1 MRQRTFGDSLG
12 GYVLSTWSRAKQIVS
27 LVFTHLCVSD
37 LGYMRRG
44 LAQWICQVC
53 VGDTLT
59 HNPFLNQFLV
69 RVRYQG
75 QDSRNK
81 LTFIGACD
89 KWETGIL
96 VLLSQ
101 AWVPT
106 VLSLGPVAVRH
117 QVVHLLYVEGA
128 QSRVVTLSPLP
139 PGCSHMQSFSKAFWG
154 PS

>member
-106 VLSLGPVAVRH
+106 VLSLGPVAVHH

-139 PGCSHMQSFSKAFWG
+139 PW
-154 PS
+154 

>member
-89 KWETGIL
+89 K
-96 VLLSQ
+96 
-101 AWVPT
+101 
-106 VLSLGPVAVRH
+106 
-117 QVVHLLYVEGA
+117 
-128 QSRVVTLSPLP
+128 
-139 PGCSHMQSFSKAFWG
+139 
-154 PS
+154 